1 MNRIRNLSFITV
13 LASLLLITLTAPAI
27 AAEGDLVE
35 SLKADF
41 QDFLPTYIKA
51 VKERDADFLAA
62 VHPDLPKEM
71 TDFFFDLTQDMMRY
85 AETNGLQPSITCK
98 AYGVC
103 KVTWPQPEGHWA
115 AQSFIRHED
124 RWRWLSE

>member
-1 MNRIRNLSFITV
+1 MKYLRSLSLIAA

-27 AAEGDLVE
+27 AAKGDQVE

-41 QDFLPTYIKA
+41 QDFLPTYIEA
-51 VKERDADFLAA
+51 VKKRDADFLAG

-98 AYGVC
+98 TYGVC
-103 KVTWPQPEGHWA
+103 KVTWPQPEDHWA
-115 AQSFIRHED
+115 AQSFIRHEGK
-124 RWRWLSE
+124 WRWLSE